1 MRAVFAVAALW
12 ACTANA
18 AFAQI
23 DPINWCPE
31 GPSVFAAPSGA
42 ALEQAFTVQRTTLA
56 SAATFAPSEVIATL
70 ELAPAP
76 RRRLASARDGLGI
89 RVGELLSPMIIL
101 ASEAD
106 ALQNYGLAYCAN
118 AAPPPGL
125 DARAARGRNAVC
137 VVPARDSNAAPQAFP
152 AMLNEPTQADGV
164 RTGRMSFSGPN
175 FDYGEEWAVL
185 GEEAPAEPAIS
196 RSLRLGRVVIARQPA
211 ASVWNRRAFTSVT
224 AEFEVQGLQRF
235 NRRLNQ
241 PLRIE
246 DGWLV
251 ITGIATGGSL
261 EIQRMSNDQW
271 RAFQQERCAAA

>member
-23 DPINWCPE
+23 DPLNWCPE
-31 GPSVFAAPSGA
+31 GASVFPAPSGN
-42 ALEQAFTVQRTTLA
+42 ALEQAFTVQRTALA
-56 SAATFAPSEVIATL
+56 PSATFAPGEVIATL

-89 RVGELLSPMIIL
+89 RAGDLLSPMIIL
-101 ASEAD
+101 GD
-106 ALQNYGLAYCAN
+106 GTDGLQNYGLAYCAN
-118 AAPPPGL
+118 VAPPPGL

-137 VVPARDSNAAPQAFP
+137 VVPARGSSAATQAFP
-152 AMLNEPTQADGV
+152 AMLNERTQGEGV
-164 RTGRMSFSGPN
+164 RTGRMSFGPS
-175 FDYGEEWAVL
+175 FDYREEWAVL
-185 GEEAPAEPAIS
+185 GEEAPAEPAIT
-196 RSLRLGRVVIARQPA
+196 RSLRLGRIVVARAPEV
-211 ASVWNRRAFTSVT
+211 SVWNRRAFTSIT

-235 NRRLNQ
+235 NRGLNQ

-251 ITGIATGGSL
+251 ITGIAAGGSL
-261 EIQRMSNDQW
+261 EVQRMSNDQW
-271 RAFQQERCAAA
+271 QTFQRERCAAA